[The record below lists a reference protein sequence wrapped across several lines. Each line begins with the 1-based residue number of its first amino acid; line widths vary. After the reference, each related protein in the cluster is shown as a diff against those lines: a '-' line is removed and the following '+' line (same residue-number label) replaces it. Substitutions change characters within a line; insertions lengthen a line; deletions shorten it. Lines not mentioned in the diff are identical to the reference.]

1 MNNINRLV
9 ELEKQVMLLEKR
21 VENAIA
27 VTSASIPD
35 FVLEEL
41 NDIEDTVAK
50 IRENL
55 IEGVRK

>member
-41 NDIEDTVAK
+41 NDIEDTVSK